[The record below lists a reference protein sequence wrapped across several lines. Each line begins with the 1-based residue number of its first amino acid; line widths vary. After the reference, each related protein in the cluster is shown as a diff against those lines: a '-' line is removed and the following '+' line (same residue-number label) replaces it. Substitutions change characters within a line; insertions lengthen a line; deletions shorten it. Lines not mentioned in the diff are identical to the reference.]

1 MEYCAICDKP
11 NAEIHHL
18 VFGVANRRLADA
30 DNLVLPLCREH
41 HEFLHKNARV
51 SKIIGQLM
59 FEREYLIEQM
69 ILPFDDS
76 HDEISDNARNAF
88 RSRYGR
94 SYL

>member
-59 FEREYLIEQM
+59 FERDFVIDKAQ
-69 ILPFDDS
+69 LPFDDLGS
-76 HDEISDNARNAF
+76 EAREAF
-88 RSRYGR
+88 RSKFGK
-94 SYL
+94 SFL